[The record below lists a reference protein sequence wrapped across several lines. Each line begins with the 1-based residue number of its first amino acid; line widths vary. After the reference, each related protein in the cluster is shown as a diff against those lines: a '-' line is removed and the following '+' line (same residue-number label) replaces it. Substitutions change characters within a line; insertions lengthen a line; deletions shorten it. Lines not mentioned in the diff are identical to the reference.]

1 MNKKANSNIIVLF
14 LLSIIPKSLSLI
26 KYNDNNDKFL
36 GEPKYISLIFNVN
49 NPSNKN
55 SNIDYSSYNFLNDFF
70 LNNLS
75 VELNVGTP
83 LQKVDS
89 FINPENICFQF
100 IEKKKLKNQNKKINA
115 YIPKESLTF
124 LLNKNNKAI
133 KAEDLFLFKN
143 ENINRAKSE
152 IHLPFILDSEINEKT
167 EFINEIGLNS
177 KFSLDNAECP
187 NFIKELK
194 KNRIINEEI
203 YSLIYTVEKRGKL
216 FIGDYLHNIDKDRYK
231 KNNFYCINTVK
242 DKNTLKWSINFDKI
256 YIYDKFLAGNE
267 SLSNKTNNGK
277 VYLPDNT
284 KVNIKIDQKL
294 IIGTLEY
301 KNMIDDLYFNN
312 LIKSNIC
319 KIDLVKYNNKN
330 YYVYSCTALLF
341 ATFVSPFPDEDDDFY
356 YQEPVYH
363 YIHFPSILFYSKNLN
378 YYFELNYEKLF
389 EIKGDRFYFMIVFEC
404 NSGSKNQEWV
414 IGEHFIKNH
423 IFSYD
428 IKSQQLLF
436 YNEKYPNDNF
446 ERNDENEKS
455 LGNDTSKKNKNKNI
469 VIFLLVLG
477 VVCFSF
483 LSFYL
488 GIKIK
493 ERRKKKANELRD
505 EYEYISESET
515 KHNSINKEKY
525 NITIEGKIFQE
536 IELNSNFIY
545 KNQK

>member
-363 YIHFPSILFYSKNLN
+363 YIHFPSI
-378 YYFELNYEKLF
+378 EKLF